1 MQIRTGEAAQLL
13 DDFEQAILVFG
24 EIQQKHTLSLQRNKL
39 ADVGLWNDERSK
51 ALALLQ
57 QALGAVWNCD
67 SLRADARLGH
77 SLQQRI
83 GDMLE
88 CERQLAEK
96 VKFSQD
102 HLKSEMGKMRK
113 GKKAIGGYGAT
124 GGLRSRG
131 LCFRNSL

>member
-39 ADVGLWNDERSK
+39 ADVGLWNDERSR
-51 ALALLQ
+51 ALGLLQ

-67 SLRADARLGH
+67 SLKADASLGRTM
-77 SLQQRI
+77 QQRI
-83 GDMLE
+83 GDIVE
-88 CERQLAEK
+88 CERELAEK
-96 VKFSQD
+96 VRSCQD
-102 HLKSEMGKMRK
+102 QLKSEMGKMRK
-113 GKKAIGGYGAT
+113 GKKAIGGYGAM
-124 GGLRSRG
+124 GGSRGSG